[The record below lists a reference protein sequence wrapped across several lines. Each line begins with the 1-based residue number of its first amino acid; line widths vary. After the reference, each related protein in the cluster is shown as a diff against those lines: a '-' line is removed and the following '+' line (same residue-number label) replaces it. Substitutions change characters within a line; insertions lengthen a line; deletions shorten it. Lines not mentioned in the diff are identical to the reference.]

1 MQFDKLL
8 GQCQS
13 KSCPFSLVSLVAS
26 DLAKFLE
33 DLCLVLRGDP
43 DPGVTDRN
51 LHRAISL
58 PGVNADPSS
67 LRRELHGI
75 RKQVEK
81 NLLDLP
87 FIADEVPKSLVNCN
101 VGIDAMLCGTLAHK
115 GACVVDSQR
124 EIKCSNL

>member
-13 KSCPFSLVSLVAS
+13 KFRPFCLVRVVAS

-33 DLCLVLRGDP
+33 DLCLVLRRDP

-51 LHRAISL
+51 LHRTISL
-58 PGVNADPSS
+58 PGVNSDPSS
-67 LRRELHGI
+67 LRGELNRVG
-75 RKQVEK
+75 KKVEK
-81 NLLDLP
+81 DLFDLP
-87 FIADEVPKSLVNCN
+87 LVTDEIPKTLVNCN
-101 VGIDAMLCGTLAHK
+101 IEIDAMLCGTLAHK
-115 GACVVDSQR
+115 CACVVDSQR